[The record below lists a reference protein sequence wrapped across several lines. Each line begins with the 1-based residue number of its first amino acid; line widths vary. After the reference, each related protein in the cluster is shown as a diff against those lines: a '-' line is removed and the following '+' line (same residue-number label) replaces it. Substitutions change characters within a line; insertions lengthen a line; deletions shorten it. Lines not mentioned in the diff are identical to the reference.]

1 MPRRIFALIA
11 SRFSKS
17 QRSCSSCVSSKQSN
31 TSSTLAEP
39 VAWSCFWSTS
49 RGRSPAQYIAH
60 SARSFFGAVQIQI
73 EGVELPVIGRIPGS
87 LIQMV
92 PYVVTVIVL
101 AGLMAK
107 SVAPKAIGKPFVK
120 SR

>member
-1 MPRRIFALIA
+1 
-11 SRFSKS
+11 
-17 QRSCSSCVSSKQSN
+17 
-31 TSSTLAEP
+31 
-39 VAWSCFWSTS
+39 
-49 RGRSPAQYIAH
+49 
-60 SARSFFGAVQIQI
+60 VQIQV
-73 EGVELPVIGRIPGS
+73 EGVDLPVIGRIPGS

-107 SVAPKAIGKPFVK
+107 SVAPKAIGVPFVK

>member
-1 MPRRIFALIA
+1 M
-11 SRFSKS
+11 
-17 QRSCSSCVSSKQSN
+17 
-31 TSSTLAEP
+31 
-39 VAWSCFWSTS
+39 
-49 RGRSPAQYIAH
+49 
-60 SARSFFGAVQIQI
+60 QIQI
-73 EGVELPVIGRIPGS
+73 EGVDLPGIGRIPGS
-87 LIQMV
+87 LIQMI